1 MQTSNEE
8 TKIRL
13 STLASTTNEKLQEI
27 LTQLS
32 RQATHT
38 AKGKYGEDKLYSL
51 LCERLTSRED
61 YTVSMVCG
69 QAHNCDMNVKRIGH
83 PDIRIES
90 KAIGENTNEKVR
102 TCAVEK
108 FRNDLLSTDSHG
120 IFVSLY
126 SGIVGKGLFGIDQ
139 LPNGKFAV
147 YLSNNNFDIDTLHD
161 MIVML
166 YHLDKHTCDENGN
179 VRSDLIKISPDTMQK
194 CSAQLNGFG
203 QRIAT
208 AKTHLKETLIL
219 LNEITLE
226 KIEQIL
232 IGHNAAEKQITRS
245 QPSQSQPS
253 QSQPYQPQS
262 VNSDDSESNQFKCD
276 KCGKVVRTPKGL
288 VLHKSKVGHW

>member
-126 SGIVGKGLFGIDQ
+126 SGIVGKGL
-139 LPNGKFAV
+139 
-147 YLSNNNFDIDTLHD
+147 
-161 MIVML
+161 
-166 YHLDKHTCDENGN
+166 
-179 VRSDLIKISPDTMQK
+179 
-194 CSAQLNGFG
+194 SA
-203 QRIAT
+203 
-208 AKTHLKETLIL
+208 
-219 LNEITLE
+219 
-226 KIEQIL
+226 
-232 IGHNAAEKQITRS
+232 
-245 QPSQSQPS
+245 
-253 QSQPYQPQS
+253 
-262 VNSDDSESNQFKCD
+262 
-276 KCGKVVRTPKGL
+276 
-288 VLHKSKVGHW
+288 